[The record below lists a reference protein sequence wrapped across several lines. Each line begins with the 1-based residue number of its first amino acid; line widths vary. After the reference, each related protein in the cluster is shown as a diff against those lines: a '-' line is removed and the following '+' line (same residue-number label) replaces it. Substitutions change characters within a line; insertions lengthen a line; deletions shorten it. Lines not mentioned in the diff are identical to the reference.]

1 MKTKLKLCL
10 RTSFLLQGQDF
21 VHLFFETPP
30 PPLCLCKRE
39 VKGERGYSQ
48 VKSNLGH
55 EEEG

>member
-1 MKTKLKLCL
+1 M

-21 VHLFFETPP
+21 VHFLFWNSN
-30 PPLCLCKRE
+30 PLSLCKRE
-39 VKGERGYSQ
+39 VKVERGYSQ